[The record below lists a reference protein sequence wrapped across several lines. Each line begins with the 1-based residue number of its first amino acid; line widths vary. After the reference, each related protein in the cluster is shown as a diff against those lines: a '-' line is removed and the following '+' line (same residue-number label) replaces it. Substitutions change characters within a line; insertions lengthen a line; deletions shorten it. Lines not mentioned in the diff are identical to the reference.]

1 MSEREKL
8 KVGDL
13 VFYRPSEENR
23 YADGQKQMGIIL
35 QVFEEANP
43 LFVLRTETEMF
54 ADEYLIKWIKSGYTS
69 TLMAFNLKK
78 IEIPL
83 DKEE

>member
-1 MSEREKL
+1 MVEENEL

-13 VFYRPSEENR
+13 VFYRPTEENR
-23 YADGQKQMGIIL
+23 YADGQKQMGVIL
-35 QVFEEANP
+35 EVFKEANP

-54 ADEYLIKWIKSGYTS
+54 ADEFLVRWFESGYTARLLS
-69 TLMAFNLKK
+69 FNLKK

-83 DKEE
+83 DKKH

>member
-1 MSEREKL
+1 MSERKKL

-23 YADGQKQMGIIL
+23 YADGKKQMGIIL
-35 QVFEEANP
+35 RVFEEANP

-54 ADEYLIKWIKSGYTS
+54 ADEYEVKWVESGYTS
-69 TLMAFNLKK
+69 RLLAFNLKK

>member
-1 MSEREKL
+1 MESNEL

-13 VFYRPSEENR
+13 VYYKPTEDNR
-23 YADGQKQMGIIL
+23 YADGKKQMGVVL
-35 QVFEEANP
+35 QVIKEANP

-54 ADEYLIKWIKSGYTS
+54 ADEYVIKWFQSGYTS

-83 DKEE
+83 DKKE

>member
-1 MSEREKL
+1 MTEKEKL

-13 VFYRPSEENR
+13 VFYRPTEDNR
-23 YADGQKQMGIIL
+23 YADGQRQMGVVL
-35 QVFEEANP
+35 EVFEEANP

-54 ADEYLIKWIKSGYTS
+54 ADEYLVRWFESGYTS
-69 TLMAFNLKK
+69 RLLSFNLKK

-83 DKEE
+83 DKK

>member
-1 MSEREKL
+1 MTEKEKL

-13 VFYRPSEENR
+13 VFYRPTEENR
-23 YADGQKQMGIIL
+23 YADGQRQMGVIL
-35 QVFEEANP
+35 EVFEEVNP

-54 ADEYLIKWIKSGYTS
+54 ANEYLVRWFESGYTS
-69 TLMAFNLKK
+69 RLLSFNLKK

-83 DKEE
+83 DKD

>member
-1 MSEREKL
+1 MESQKL

-23 YADGQKQMGIIL
+23 YADGQRQMGVIL
-35 QVFEEANP
+35 RVFKEVNP

-54 ADEYLIKWIKSGYTS
+54 ADEYEVKWFESGYTS
-69 TLMAFNLKK
+69 RLLSFNLKK

-83 DKEE
+83 DKK

>member
-1 MSEREKL
+1 MESREF

-13 VFYRPSEENR
+13 VYYQPTEDNR
-23 YADGQKQMGIIL
+23 YADGRKQMGVVLKVIK
-35 QVFEEANP
+35 EANP

-54 ADEYLIKWIKSGYTS
+54 ADEYVIKWFQSGYTS

-78 IEIPL
+78 IEVPL
-83 DKEE
+83 DKDM

>member
-1 MSEREKL
+1 MEESEL

-13 VFYRPSEENR
+13 VFYRPTEENR
-23 YADGQKQMGIIL
+23 YADGQKQMGVIL
-35 QVFEEANP
+35 EVFKEANP

-54 ADEYLIKWIKSGYTS
+54 ADEFLVRWFESGYTARLLS
-69 TLMAFNLKK
+69 FNLKK

-83 DKEE
+83 DKKH

>member
-1 MSEREKL
+1 VEESEL

-13 VFYRPSEENR
+13 VFYRPTEENR
-23 YADGQKQMGIIL
+23 YADGQKQMGVIL
-35 QVFEEANP
+35 EVFKEANP

-54 ADEYLIKWIKSGYTS
+54 ADEFLVRWFESGYTARLLS
-69 TLMAFNLKK
+69 FNLKK

-83 DKEE
+83 DKKH

>member
-23 YADGQKQMGIIL
+23 YADGEKQMGIIL

>member
-1 MSEREKL
+1 MTEKEKL

-13 VFYRPSEENR
+13 VFYRPTEDNR
-23 YADGQKQMGIIL
+23 YADGQRQMGVVL
-35 QVFEEANP
+35 EVFEEVNP

-54 ADEYLIKWIKSGYTS
+54 ANEYLVRWFESGYTS
-69 TLMAFNLKK
+69 RLLSFNLKK

-83 DKEE
+83 DKK

>member
-1 MSEREKL
+1 MEESEL

-13 VFYRPSEENR
+13 VFYRPTEENR
-23 YADGQKQMGIIL
+23 YADGQKQMGVIL
-35 QVFEEANP
+35 EVFKEANP

-54 ADEYLIKWIKSGYTS
+54 ADEFLVRWFESGYTS
-69 TLMAFNLKK
+69 RLLSFNLKK

-83 DKEE
+83 DKKQ